1 MSEEQTTFQWR
12 SHAPAPRTA
21 VCAKD
26 APMVKGERVVLVD
39 WTGEYRD
46 HYAVSDVYTIN
57 GRAFVDVLH
66 ESEFWGQRLVGRY
79 AEPGRWPAALVWL
92 E

>member
-1 MSEEQTTFQWR
+1 MKDEQTTTHWR
-12 SHAPAPRTA
+12 SHPPVPRTA

-26 APMVKGERVVLVD
+26 APMVQGERVVLVD

-46 HYAVSDVYTIN
+46 HYAVSNVYTIN
-57 GRAFVDVLH
+57 GRPFVDVLS
-66 ESEFWGQRLVGRY
+66 ESEMWGKRLVDRHV
-79 AEPGRWPAALVWL
+79 EPRRWPAALVWL